1 MDPPGD
7 TVADGAQNFSHRL
20 KQEEGKTS
28 QRPSKPPFAYVVD
41 CFSRHCFEYLAMKSS
56 ADIVSSTE
64 AHGEGIHFHRH
75 DGDISC
81 AGSSTSISSE
91 SIRSRIGET
100 SEPSCFEANGSVV
113 TDNKSDSTCGLGI
126 PRHDDSTLE
135 VLSAVGGLM
144 EHEMKVDDSSLR
156 EDPYG
161 SNGGQR
167 THFAS
172 GAVLC
177 ELEAVLEVRRVSHSA
192 QKVRRRSL
200 QSNTT
205 TGALE
210 EAAPN
215 FDVEEEKRGFR
226 DISKLIGSDE
236 DDHTQEGNQKQKE
249 NGACAPSRTGL
260 TAPSPRGKL
269 SHLPLLDELKTSS
282 AFAMA
287 VTRNGLLTSSV
298 QQHDTGE
305 IYGDGH

>member
-7 TVADGAQNFSHRL
+7 TVADSAQNFSHRL
-20 KQEEGKTS
+20 EQEEGKTS
-28 QRPSKPPFAYVVD
+28 HHPSKPPFAYVVD
-41 CFSRHCFEYLAMKSS
+41 CFSRHCTEYLATKSS
-56 ADIVSSTE
+56 ANSVSSTE
-64 AHGEGIHFHRH
+64 AHGERILFHRH
-75 DGDISC
+75 DSSISS

-91 SIRSRIGET
+91 SIRSRVGKT

-113 TDNKSDSTCGLGI
+113 TDNKSDSTCGLEI
-126 PRHDDSTLE
+126 TRDDDSTLE

-144 EHEMKVDDSSLR
+144 EHEMKVDGSSLR
-156 EDPYG
+156 EDPYD

-192 QKVRRRSL
+192 QKIRRRSL

-205 TGALE
+205 TGAIE
-210 EAAPN
+210 EVAPN
-215 FDVEEEKRGFR
+215 FDVEEEKRGFK
-226 DISKLIGSDE
+226 DISKRIGSDE
-236 DDHTQEGNQKQKE
+236 DDHMQERNQKQKE
-249 NGACAPSRTGL
+249 NGASHTGL
-260 TAPSPRGKL
+260 TAPSPRGEL

-287 VTRNGLLTSSV
+287 VTRNALLTSSV